1 MKELWDIGNG
11 WVQIE
16 PPWVMRL
23 QGKNSMENQQ
33 KSEIIIYEGDGALR
47 IEVRRDGETVWLN
60 QAQIAELFGVQRPG
74 ITKHLQ
80 NIFESEELGED
91 SVSSILEHTAA
102 DGKTYKTK
110 FYNLDAI
117 ISVGY
122 RVNSATATRF
132 RQWATARLREY
143 IVKGFTMD
151 DERLK
156 NNGGGT
162 YWKEL
167 LDRIRDIR
175 SSEKVLYRQ
184 VLDLYATSIDYNPRS
199 EESKKFF
206 AIVQNKLH
214 YAANGKTAAEL
225 ISERADSDKPFM
237 GLMTF
242 HKDGVRKSDVTIA
255 KNYLSEQE
263 IKRLNNVVSAY
274 FDIAELRALD
284 GIKTTMQDYIN
295 QLDKLIASMD
305 RAVLQNAGKVSKIE
319 AEKKAHE
326 EYQKYLAKTLSPVEE
341 AYLESIKALKKKI
354 EKKVKADEK

>member
-1 MKELWDIGNG
+1 
-11 WVQIE
+11 
-16 PPWVMRL
+16 
-23 QGKNSMENQQ
+23 MEDKINN
-33 KSEIIIYEGDGALR
+33 EIVIYEGDNGAPR
-47 IEVRRDGETVWLN
+47 IEVRLENETVWLTID
-60 QAQIAELFGVQRPG
+60 QMAELFDKSRSTINEHILNIYAENELSETESMRKVGNSDFS
-74 ITKHLQ
+74 TKPT
-80 NIFESEELGED
+80 N
-91 SVSSILEHTAA
+91 
-102 DGKTYKTK
+102 Y
-110 FYNLDAI
+110 YNLDVI

-122 RVNSATATRF
+122 RVKSVQGTQF
-132 RQWATARLREY
+132 RMWATARLREY

-156 NNGGGT
+156 NAGGGV

-184 VLDLYATSIDYNPRS
+184 VLDLYATSIDYDPQS
-199 EESKKFF
+199 EESKTFF

-225 ISERADSDKPFM
+225 VSERANADKPFM

-242 HKDGVRKSDVTIA
+242 RKDGVHKADVTIA
-255 KNYLSEQE
+255 KNYLTEQE

-284 GIKTTMQDYIN
+284 GVKTAMKDYLN

-305 RAVLQNAGKVSKIE
+305 RAVLQDAGGVSKIE

-326 EYQKYLAKTLSPVEE
+326 EYYKYQGKTLSPVEE
-341 AYLESIKALKKKI
+341 AYLESIKAL
-354 EKKVKADEK
+354 EKKVEEKVKQEK